1 MEKCVQ
7 INIPFF
13 DFVSFFSLFS
23 FCSMRKMVQSG
34 IVDKYKKKW
43 WPKGDCH
50 STNTATELAFQST
63 SGIFIVYSGFILIS
77 VICCIAELLIYR
89 RRNEKNKV
97 DTSEETLDANST
109 VMVDLK

>member
-1 MEKCVQ
+1 
-7 INIPFF
+7 
-13 DFVSFFSLFS
+13 
-23 FCSMRKMVQSG
+23 MVQSG

-43 WPKGDCH
+43 WPKVDCH

-97 DTSEETLDANST
+97 DSSKETLDANSI